1 MTNVTL
7 ADEVALLAYDEDGS
21 AHGMGAHLDVGLAGA
36 LLLELALARRID
48 VADGHVTVVD
58 PAPTGDPLTDAALGR
73 IAGDPKARRPKD
85 WVNRLA
91 KGARVA
97 VLDRLVAA
105 GVLARETGTTL
116 WVFPRTRYP
125 ASSAVQPPAE
135 TDARQRM
142 HAAVTGDGPVEPR
155 TAALCALVSALG
167 WERRIFPDLPHR
179 QVTARLKQIR
189 QAAWPAEAVR
199 QAIEEVQAAVTAA
212 VIAGSVTTT
221 GS

>member
-1 MTNVTL
+1 MTNVSL
-7 ADEVALLAYDEDGS
+7 ADEVALLAYDEDGL
-21 AHGMGAHLDVGLAGA
+21 AHAMGAHLDVGLAGA

-48 VADGHVTVVD
+48 VADDRVVVVN
-58 PAPTGDPLTDAALGR
+58 PAPTGDALSDAALAR
-73 IAGDPKARRPKD
+73 IGGDRKARHPKD

-91 KGARVA
+91 KGVRIS

-105 GVLARETGTTL
+105 GVLARETGKTL
-116 WVFPRTRYP
+116 GVIPRTRYR
-125 ASSAVQPPAE
+125 ASSGVQPSAE
-135 TDARQRM
+135 TEARQRM

-155 TAALCALVSALG
+155 TAALCALVAALG

-189 QAAWPAEAVR
+189 QEAWPAEAVR
-199 QAIEEVQAAVTAA
+199 QAIDEVQAAVTAA
-212 VIAGSVTTT
+212 AIAGSVTTT